1 MVKHNNV
8 VPNVHLRKHWQR
20 NVTVWLNQASRKRR
34 RLIARRSKARL
45 AAPRPIDKL
54 RPIVRGQTIRY
65 NNKTREGKGTEK
77 DNLGFTLE
85 EIKAAGLGVAFARSV
100 GIAVDH
106 RRQNRCQESLD
117 LNRKRLQAYVS
128 KLVLYPRH
136 EKTLVTKA
144 KSGIINDS
152 SKESHKV
159 SDKPQANTAL
169 PLIRRVKSL
178 STGEVNKLKKD
189 KVFRMLRQEWANQR
203 WNGKRLNKASN
214 PETKKK

>member
-34 RLIARRSKARL
+34 RLIARRQKATL
-45 AAPRPIDKL
+45 AAPRPIDSL
-54 RPIVRGQTIRY
+54 RPMVQSQTIRY
-65 NNKTREGKGTEK
+65 NNKTREGR
-77 DNLGFTLE
+77 GFTLE

-100 GIAVDH
+100 GISVDH
-106 RRQNRCQESLD
+106 RRRNRCQESLD

-128 KLVLYPRH
+128 RLVLYPRH

-144 KSGIINDS
+144 KSGILNDTA
-152 SKESHKV
+152 KENQKTT
-159 SDKPQANTAL
+159 DKPQANTAL

-189 KVFRMLRQEWANQR
+189 RVFRMLRQEQANKR
-203 WNGKRLNKASN
+203 WNGKRLAKAANPN
-214 PETKKK
+214 PEGKKK